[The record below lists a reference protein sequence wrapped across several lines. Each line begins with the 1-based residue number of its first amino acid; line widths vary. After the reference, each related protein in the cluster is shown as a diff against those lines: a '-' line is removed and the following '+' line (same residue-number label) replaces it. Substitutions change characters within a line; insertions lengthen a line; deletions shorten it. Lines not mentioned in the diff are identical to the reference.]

1 MGKVTI
7 EFDTIEEEEELRN
20 ALNGYKWK
28 AAMWELDQKLRNT
41 TKYGTS
47 ILNNKESASKEEQ
60 DIVEKIRDLI
70 VEIVLEYNLQM

>member
-47 ILNNKESASKEEQ
+47 ILDDKESASKEEQ